1 MNGEKVERSEKKEGE
16 RGKRQSRA
24 LLDAVAITATL
35 AGERAQVEAG
45 VHGNHLGQ
53 DLQDLLRHGLVVD
66 RDQVLGL
73 RVHLQGPVERE
84 SSLDL
89 VGT

>member
-1 MNGEKVERSEKKEGE
+1 MNTYIYKIQEETGGSASRIRVVESGTVNGEKAERSDEKEGE
-16 RGKRQSRA
+16 RGERQPRT

-53 DLQDLLRHGLVVD
+53 DL
-66 RDQVLGL
+66 
-73 RVHLQGPVERE
+73 
-84 SSLDL
+84 
-89 VGT
+89 